1 MNELKYETALITSK
15 IFNCFKNIHTFLY
28 KDIYVNS

>member
-1 MNELKYETALITSK
+1 MKVFKYETALITQK
-15 IFNCFKNIHTFLY
+15 MFNCFKNIHTFLY